1 MNAANVTRLLTYLEQ
16 LKASGEEDKWEMS
29 EYLADRKDHGTLL
42 PHEVTNWHCGTAG
55 CLAGSWA
62 IINVKEGGQPP
73 GELQEIAKRFCNDFE
88 LFDRDRCHVINGR
101 WSRNGIHATLDE
113 AIVYLRR
120 CLIKGTMDVT
130 IG

>member
-29 EYLADRKDHGTLL
+29 EYLADREDHDVLF

-73 GELQEIAKRFCNDFE
+73 GELQEIAKRFCDDFE
-88 LFDRDRCHVINGR
+88 LRDIDRGYVINGR

-130 IG
+130 ID

>member
-29 EYLADRKDHGTLL
+29 EYLADREDHDVLF

-62 IINVKEGGQPP
+62 IINVRDGGEKDATVSSKAEVLLTIALVLAGFYLFVPSLRNLPSGSTRSSTSLTLTLP
-73 GELQEIAKRFCNDFE
+73 GLRNLSVRLLQ
-88 LFDRDRCHVINGR
+88 
-101 WSRNGIHATLDE
+101 
-113 AIVYLRR
+113 
-120 CLIKGTMDVT
+120 
-130 IG
+130 

>member
-29 EYLADRKDHGTLL
+29 EYLADREDHDVLF

-62 IINVKEGGQPP
+62 IINVKDGRSSLLGSCRRSPK
-73 GELQEIAKRFCNDFE
+73 GSVTTSSCVTEIEVMSSMVA
-88 LFDRDRCHVINGR
+88 G
-101 WSRNGIHATLDE
+101 HAMACMPHST
-113 AIVYLRR
+113 RP
-120 CLIKGTMDVT
+120 
-130 IG
+130 